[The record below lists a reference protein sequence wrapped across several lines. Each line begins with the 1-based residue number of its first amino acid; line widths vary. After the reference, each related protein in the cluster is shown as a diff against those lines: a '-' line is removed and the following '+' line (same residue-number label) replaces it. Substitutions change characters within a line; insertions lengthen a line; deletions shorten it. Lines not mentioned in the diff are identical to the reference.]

1 MILIHSNLSSQAA
14 RQTGRAYQTLMA
26 SIEILSSGL
35 RINSAADDAAGLA
48 IRELL
53 RADIATS
60 AQATRNIND
69 GVSMLQTAE
78 GAASVVS
85 DNLVRM
91 KQLAAQASTGTYSTE
106 QRNIMGQ
113 EFDQLA
119 AENARIVADTTF
131 NGVSLFDEGQTVEIA
146 TGDSTSVSID
156 IQTLSIGSAALST
169 DPEAAMAAV
178 DAAITQAGGVRG
190 ELGGL
195 IGRLQR
201 QAEVI
206 AIRAESELRAES
218 RISDADMAM
227 EVASM
232 MSNQVQTQV
241 ATAAQVHAGAVAQV
255 VNLLLG

>member
-1 MILIHSNLSSQAA
+1 MS
-14 RQTGRAYQTLMA
+14 
-26 SIEILSSGL
+26 SIEILSSGS

-53 RADIATS
+53 RADIATA

-69 GVSMLQTAE
+69 GASMLQTAE
-78 GAASVVS
+78 GAASVIS
-85 DNLVRM
+85 GNLVRM
-91 KQLAAQASTGTYSTE
+91 KQLAAQASTGTYSDA

-146 TGDSTSVSID
+146 TGDGTSISLD
-156 IQTLSIGSAALST
+156 LQALSLGAAALST
-169 DPEAAMAAV
+169 DPEAALQAV
-178 DAAITQAGGVRG
+178 DAAIRQAGGVRG
-190 ELGGL
+190 KLGGT
-195 IGRLQR
+195 IARLQR

-206 AIRAESELRAES
+206 AIRAENELKAES
-218 RISDADMAM
+218 RISDANMAM

-232 MSNQVQTQV
+232 MSNKVQTQV